1 MAVLQKLLP
10 IMIGI
15 LKAVGKLLYLALK
28 LILSLFLLVLQMVL
42 VIFHAGSSH

>member
-1 MAVLQKLLP
+1 MAVLQKLLQ

-15 LKAVGKLLYLALK
+15 LKAVGKLLYLAIK

>member
-1 MAVLQKLLP
+1 MAVLQKLLQ

-15 LKAVGKLLYLALK
+15 LKAEGKLLYLAIK

>member
-1 MAVLQKLLP
+1 MAVLQKLLQ

-15 LKAVGKLLYLALK
+15 LKAVGKLLYLAIK

-42 VIFHAGSSH
+42 VIFHAGSSY